1 MLAELKTLGL
11 LPGSNTYNVPSNW
24 EGQPLWRTP
33 PPGELHRRKPNEL
46 PKPDS
51 FWLHPMF
58 IWAPEIMLGPLL
70 GSCKLPCIEETCTG
84 EAKKKGVGRPRVVVG
99 SGGGMTGMADCGQ
112 YYIMASQLRCNRC
125 KHSPWYSDSPAYVLR
140 LPERVHNLFPAYI
153 TYRKALCRSLVDQ
166 IRRSGRSPSDE
177 VTQLLHAR
185 YESMLPVPP
194 NAGACS

>member
-58 IWAPEIMLGPLL
+58 VCAPEMMLGPLL
-70 GSCKLPCIEETCTG
+70 GSCKLPYRGDLHRRGKEERCW
-84 EAKKKGVGRPRVVVG
+84 ASMS
-99 SGGGMTGMADCGQ
+99 SG
-112 YYIMASQLRCNRC
+112 
-125 KHSPWYSDSPAYVLR
+125 W
-140 LPERVHNLFPAYI
+140 
-153 TYRKALCRSLVDQ
+153 
-166 IRRSGRSPSDE
+166 IRRWNDWHGRLWA
-177 VTQLLHAR
+177 VLYH
-185 YESMLPVPP
+185 
-194 NAGACS
+194 G